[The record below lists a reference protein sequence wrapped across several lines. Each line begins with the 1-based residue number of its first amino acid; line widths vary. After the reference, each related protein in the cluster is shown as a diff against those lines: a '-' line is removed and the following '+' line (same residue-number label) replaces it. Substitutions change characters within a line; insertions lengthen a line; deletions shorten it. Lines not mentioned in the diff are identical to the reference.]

1 MAVFSFPEETEGA
14 EAGRVLKGVLGV
26 NPRPD
31 NAIVQKLWKYT
42 KLVYDEKWDNPD
54 VQRLQEELKKH
65 YGNSEPLL
73 KDLELHIENS
83 KWERGL

>member
-31 NAIVQKLWKYT
+31 NDIARNLERYSE
-42 KLVYDEKWDNPD
+42 LVYNEDWDD
-54 VQRLQEELKKH
+54 MEARKLRQELGDH

-73 KDLELHIENS
+73 QELDLHIENS
-83 KWERGL
+83 KWERGP